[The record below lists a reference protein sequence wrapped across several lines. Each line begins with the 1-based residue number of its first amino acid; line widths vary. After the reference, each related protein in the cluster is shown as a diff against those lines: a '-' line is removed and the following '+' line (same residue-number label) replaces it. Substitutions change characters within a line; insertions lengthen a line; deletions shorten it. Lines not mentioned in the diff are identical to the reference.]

1 VMNVVPPRRFFS
13 GQWCGVWDSV
23 LKLLAIMLLLGGA
36 FAHSR
41 SAAAEPYPSRS
52 IRIVVPTSPGGTT
65 DLLGRLLANHIA
77 AATGVQVV
85 VENRGGAGGN
95 IGMDLVAKA
104 APDGYTLGFA
114 NTGIVINRYTY
125 KNMPFDPLKDLAPI
139 GPIGEAP
146 QLLIVNADLP
156 AQNLQDFIA
165 LAKAKPGGFNYGS
178 AGLGSTMHLAA
189 DQFARAAG
197 VKLVHVPYRGA
208 APAITD
214 LVTGNLQMI
223 SVSLGPVAGFVQSG
237 KLRVLVAAA
246 DKRIRFLPQ
255 VPSSAESGLPGY
267 EMTTWFGL
275 FAPRGTPTDVV
286 ERLNGFIGEMLTN
299 ADIQKHLAD
308 NSVEELRMNPAEF
321 AGFLTADSAKWE
333 RVVRDSGLQAQ

>member
-1 VMNVVPPRRFFS
+1 VRKFFS
-13 GQWCGVWDSV
+13 KQRCREAV
-23 LKLLAIMLLLGGA
+23 LQLLAIVLLLAGLS
-36 FAHSR
+36 AHSR
-41 SAAAEPYPSRS
+41 PFAAESYPSRP
-52 IRIVVPTSPGGTT
+52 IRITVPTSPGGTT

-77 AATGVQVV
+77 AASGMQVV

-95 IGMDLVAKA
+95 IGMDFVAKA
-104 APDGYTLGFA
+104 PPDGYTLGFA

-146 QLLIVNADLP
+146 QLLIVNAELP
-156 AQNLQDFIA
+156 APSLQDFIA
-165 LAKAKPGGFNYGS
+165 LAKAKPHGFNYGS

-214 LVTGNLQMI
+214 LVSGNLQMI

-246 DKRIRFLPQ
+246 EKRIRFLPQ

-275 FAPRGTPTDVV
+275 FAPRGTPSEIV
-286 ERLNGFIGEMLTN
+286 ERLNGFIVGMLAT
-299 ADIQKHLAD
+299 AETQKHLAD
-308 NSVEELRMNPAEF
+308 NSVEKLRMNAAEF
-321 AGFLTADSAKWE
+321 ARFLSTDSAKWE
-333 RVVRDSGLQAQ
+333 RVVRESGLQAQ

>member
-1 VMNVVPPRRFFS
+1 MVFPLRRFS
-13 GQWCGVWDSV
+13 SEQWCGGWDAVVKLSV
-23 LKLLAIMLLLGGA
+23 IMLLLAGS
-36 FAHSR
+36 FAQSR
-41 SAAAEPYPSRS
+41 PAAAESYPSRS

-95 IGMDLVAKA
+95 IGMDFVAKA
-104 APDGYTLGFA
+104 TPDGYTLGFA

-146 QLLIVNADLP
+146 QLLIVNAELP
-156 AQNLQDFIA
+156 ARSLQDFIA

-189 DQFARAAG
+189 DQFARSAG
-197 VKLVHVPYRGA
+197 VKLVHIPYRGA

-246 DKRIRFLPQ
+246 EKRIRFLPQ

-275 FAPRGTPTDVV
+275 FAPGGTPNNIV
-286 ERLNGFIGEMLTN
+286 ERLNGFIGEMLAN
-299 ADIQKHLAD
+299 AEIQKHLAD
-308 NSVEELRMNPAEF
+308 NSVEELRMNPTEF
-321 AGFLTADSAKWE
+321 ARFLTADSLKWE